1 MSSTDVIKHTNKKTS
16 VLDTFDHRCRRALTT
31 YRALETYGVCVLTV
45 MGGRGTDFC
54 VVQKMVMCWSIWVCL
69 FARLC
74 RGGGRWKDFM
84 AVGS

>member
-1 MSSTDVIKHTNKKTS
+1 
-16 VLDTFDHRCRRALTT
+16 
-31 YRALETYGVCVLTV
+31 VCVLTV